1 VALAL
6 NIILLC
12 HISVNENTLNTL
24 FYIEEWLVQLI
35 ETELF
40 NLTIG
45 VSKKQGA
52 VVLVVLL
59 LVVGSLTL
67 VLRNPAG
74 MEGIRVAVYN
84 DTGVLQSSATA
95 LLNMFLWMNADADYV
110 NSTEIQQ
117 GVLDGY
123 DIVVF
128 PGGPASDFFSSL
140 GVTGGLA
147 VLDFVEGGGSYFGIC
162 GGSVLGTNYYLRLFN
177 GYTVGAVNGSGIKII
192 QLIVNGNSTG
202 PDLSSEPSTYGVLY
216 WSSGY
221 FYSSNATYMST
232 VIPITLYPQ
241 NNEPSMMVC
250 RYGAGTVFLSYPHP
264 EYEEDSERDGTDY
277 FDYYDDPDSE
287 WGLLMKVS
295 LWLVEAS
302 K

>member
-1 VALAL
+1 M
-6 NIILLC
+6 
-12 HISVNENTLNTL
+12 
-24 FYIEEWLVQLI
+24 
-35 ETELF
+35 
-40 NLTIG
+40 
-45 VSKKQGA
+45 
-52 VVLVVLL
+52 LVVLL

-67 VLRNPAG
+67 VLRNPTG
-74 MEGIRVAVYN
+74 MEGIRVAVYS
-84 DTGVLQSSATA
+84 DTGVLPHSATA
-95 LLNMFLWMNADADYV
+95 LPNMSLLMNADANYV

-128 PGGPASDFFSSL
+128 PGGPASDYFSSL

-147 VLDFVEGGGSYFGIC
+147 VCDFVEGGELYFGIC
-162 GGSVLGTNYYLRLFN
+162 GGSVLGTDYYLRLFH
-177 GYTVGAVNGSGIKII
+177 GYTISAVISSGVKII
-192 QLIVNGNSTG
+192 QLIVNENSTG
-202 PDLSSEPSTYGVLY
+202 PDLSSEPSTYGLLY

-221 FYSSNATYMST
+221 FYSDNETYVST

-241 NNEPSMMVC
+241 NNEPSMIVC

-264 EYEEDSERDGTDY
+264 EYEEDSERDGTDQ

-287 WGLLMKVS
+287 WNLLMKVS
-295 LWLVEAS
+295 LWLIEAS

>member
-1 VALAL
+1 V
-6 NIILLC
+6 
-12 HISVNENTLNTL
+12 TMK
-24 FYIEEWLVQLI
+24 
-35 ETELF
+35 
-40 NLTIG
+40 

-52 VVLVVLL
+52 VVLVALL

-67 VLRNPAG
+67 ALRNPTG

-84 DTGVLQSSATA
+84 DTGVLQHSATA

-128 PGGPASDFFSSL
+128 PGGPASDYYLSL
-140 GVTGGLA
+140 GVTGRIA
-147 VLDFVEGGGSYFGIC
+147 VCDFVEGGGSYFGIC
-162 GGSVLGTNYYLRLFN
+162 GGSVLGTNYYLRLFHGLTSN
-177 GYTVGAVNGSGIKII
+177 AVNGSGVKMI
-192 QLIVNGNSTG
+192 QLTVNDNSTG
-202 PDLSSEPSTYGVLY
+202 PDLSSEPSTYNVLY

-221 FYSSNATYMST
+221 FYSGNETYMST
-232 VIPITLYPQ
+232 VIPIALYPQ
-241 NNEPSMMVC
+241 NNEPSMIVC

-264 EYEEDSERDGTDY
+264 EYEEGSKRDGTDQ
-277 FDYYDDPDSE
+277 FDYYDDTDSE

-302 K
+302 R